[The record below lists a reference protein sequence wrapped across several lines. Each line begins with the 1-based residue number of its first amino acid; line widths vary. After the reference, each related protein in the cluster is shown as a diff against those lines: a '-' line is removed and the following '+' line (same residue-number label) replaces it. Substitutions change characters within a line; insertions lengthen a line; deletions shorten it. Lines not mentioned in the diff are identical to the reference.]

1 MIIGRFFRKKGS
13 FAVSLGACLAFVLA
27 AILAWD
33 LPLSEALRFAVA
45 SLLALLLIMLAAAV
59 TVVGSHLIARLWRKL
74 ITHFRHKD

>member
-33 LPLSEALRFAVA
+33 LPLSEAVRFALA
-45 SLLALLLIMLAAAV
+45 SLLALLIIMLAAALTVV
-59 TVVGSHLIARLWRKL
+59 TVHGIAGLYRKIHRSL
-74 ITHFRHKD
+74 THKD